1 MSTLCRII
9 NTVIR
14 SDTLGTTNMIDF
26 KSYLNLFE
34 NDTFSKAKS
43 MAINTWVQ
51 VNKKNGKT
59 AKDVPDSLKNAS
71 NKTELRQALN
81 SWQTSNNNMYK
92 NGFVKIMNVLGTGTD
107 TAKDAEDERNN
118 AEDTAKDVD
127 TNVDDENSNTE
138 DTSNSKESKES
149 KESEDKKIKFK
160 DVSKADSDSL
170 NTSDFVSN
178 YDFKKGQ
185 KIKKLDDELS
195 DNEQDLLACQKQIK
209 DKRAQNFKSVIDS
222 LNNIIKLFVPNADIG
237 EIGNKAVEYRQRES
251 KYEED
256 TKQLDNEV
264 NDMRK
269 NMENDKNTLTK
280 QLEARKKLE
289 LKKLEFDD
297 GDYATDLNMKCARE
311 GEELEHATQKYQEL
325 KKEKEAY
332 QKEIEKYTDILHLS
346 DEDKK
351 RLDDYKAEIEDIENL
366 MQKAS
371 KDVLSAEKA
380 YKNKYNAESEK
391 IKDKIQQYRQAR
403 KEKIEKEY
411 NDAYSEM
418 EYKFKQRVSKIED
431 AKKELVNH
439 MHMLV
444 DYKNADD
451 IPQAHVE
458 KLNALT
464 KKFKD
469 CLSVTQ
475 TETNKD

>member
-1 MSTLCRII
+1 
-9 NTVIR
+9 
-14 SDTLGTTNMIDF
+14 MIDF
-26 KSYLNLFE
+26 KSYLSLLE

-43 MAINTWVQ
+43 IAINTWVQ

-59 AKDVPDSLKNAS
+59 AKDVPDSLKNAN

-81 SWQTSNNNMYK
+81 SWQASNNNMYK
-92 NGFVKIMNVLGTGTD
+92 NGFTKIMNVLGTD
-107 TAKDAEDERNN
+107 T
-118 AEDTAKDVD
+118 D
-127 TNVDDENSNTE
+127 TNVDDEDDEDSNAE
-138 DTSNSKESKES
+138 DTANSKESKDSKESKES
-149 KESEDKKIKFK
+149 KESKDKKIKFK
-160 DVSKADSDSL
+160 DVSKTDSDNL

-195 DNEQDLLACQKQIK
+195 DNEQDLLDCQKQIK

-256 TKQLDNEV
+256 TKQLDDQV

-351 RLDDYKAEIEDIENL
+351 RLDDYKAEIEDIESL

-371 KDVLSAEKA
+371 KDVLSAERA

-418 EYKFKQRVSKIED
+418 EYKFKQRMSKIDD

-444 DYKNADD
+444 DYKNTDD

-475 TETNKD
+475 PETN

>member
-1 MSTLCRII
+1 MSTLCRVI

-81 SWQTSNNNMYK
+81 SWQTSSNNMYK
-92 NGFVKIMNVLGTGTD
+92 NGFVKIMNVLD
-107 TAKDAEDERNN
+107 T
-118 AEDTAKDVD
+118 D
-127 TNVDDENSNTE
+127 TNVDTDDENDNTE
-138 DTSNSKESKES
+138 DTSNSKESKESKESEESKESKES

-160 DVSKADSDSL
+160 DVSKTDSDNL

-195 DNEQDLLACQKQIK
+195 DNEQDLLDCQKQIK

-325 KKEKEAY
+325 KKEKETY
-332 QKEIEKYTDILHLS
+332 QKEIEKYADILHLS

-431 AKKELVNH
+431 AKKELVDH

-469 CLSVTQ
+469 CLSVSQ

>member
-1 MSTLCRII
+1 MSTLCRVI

-92 NGFVKIMNVLGTGTD
+92 NGFVKIMNVL
-107 TAKDAEDERNN
+107 
-118 AEDTAKDVD
+118 D
-127 TNVDDENSNTE
+127 TNVDADDEDSNTE

-149 KESEDKKIKFK
+149 EESKESKESEESKDKKIKFK
-160 DVSKADSDSL
+160 DVSKTDSDSL

-195 DNEQDLLACQKQIK
+195 DNEQDLLDCQKQIK

-311 GEELEHATQKYQEL
+311 GKELEHATQKYQEL